1 MHFTVFYD
9 IFNINIGEGKVSNKP
24 VVFVIT
30 PFSEDFLALYEELK
44 SYFADEYE
52 FTNAGDLDNQQNI
65 LRDIV
70 EGIFKAS
77 VVIADLTGLNANVFY
92 ELGLAHAM
100 NKKVIIITQE
110 IDSLPFDIKSYR
122 ANEYSL
128 KFYKLPSLKKELTK
142 LLKGAIDGSVLYG
155 NPVSDILPK
164 LDNGLDNHL
173 EADAMLAK
181 VNTIEQENAD
191 KGFLDYLTEVND
203 NSAKMN
209 VELMSMVEE
218 ITDISDSVTQASY
231 EIDRVKSQSGN
242 LDVSFARGICRKLS
256 SPIDNAAQKLKVHIG
271 NISSYWDIIE
281 NSYLAVLDSKFIQN
295 YDNLVE
301 LMNSKSGLI
310 GLQGA
315 LKESNATFESFVAAL
330 RSSLGVERKLN
341 KAILS
346 LIYELEGYLSLT
358 DKMYSSIDRIIAKS
372 DIAIENIKK
381 ALQ

>member
-1 MHFTVFYD
+1 M
-9 IFNINIGEGKVSNKP
+9 SNKP